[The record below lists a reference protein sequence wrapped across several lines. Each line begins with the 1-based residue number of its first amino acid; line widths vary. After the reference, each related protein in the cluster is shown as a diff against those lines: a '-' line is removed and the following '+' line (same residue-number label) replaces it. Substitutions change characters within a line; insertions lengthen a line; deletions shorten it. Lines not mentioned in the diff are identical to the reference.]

1 VELIYGHPGIER
13 HESEM
18 ELLETDLLSKESWL
32 AFGLTRRDLV
42 TVGAIGGAVVGGV
55 ADVALLGASF
65 LAGSV
70 VGGLIGG
77 TLGYLS
83 SDKLAEVKILHQPLG
98 GLRLRCGPTGNL
110 QFPFVL
116 LNRARLHHEVVAG
129 RTHAQRGVLEVKT
142 GEIAPGREPASL
154 PEETKRT
161 LAGLFSALRRSEP
174 GSEKRRTA
182 LEKLTTSVAALLNR
196 PT

>member
-1 VELIYGHPGIER
+1 
-13 HESEM
+13 M

-32 AFGLTRRDLV
+32 AFGLTKRDLV
-42 TVGAIGGAVVGGV
+42 TVGAIGGALIGGM
-55 ADVALLGASF
+55 ADAALLGASF
-65 LAGSV
+65 LTGSV

-98 GLRLRCGPTGNL
+98 GRRLRCGPTRNL

-129 RTHAQRGVLEVKT
+129 RTHAQRGILEVDTKDKRI
-142 GEIAPGREPASL
+142 GQRLPALSESEKRE
-154 PEETKRT
+154 
-161 LAGLFSALRRSEP
+161 LAGSFDALRRSEA
-174 GSEKRRTA
+174 GSEKRRVA
-182 LEKLTTSVAALLNR
+182 LDRLSDAVARLLAVNQPR
-196 PT
+196 RAAR